1 MIDQIKMMVYLAVA
15 ALAAIA
21 GIFFASDADLKLYL
35 TPQLPDNAYKG
46 QTVWIVGASSGI
58 GASLAKDFAKAGAQV
73 IVSARRVE
81 MLEKLASEVG
91 QIAPSSPPVY
101 VLPLD
106 VTDYEAHASAVD
118 SIYKTFGK
126 IDVLV
131 LNAGQSQRN
140 LAVDAPF
147 QDTEKL
153 MTLNFLS
160 LVALN
165 KHVLP
170 RMIDAKAGKIVVM
183 SSLSGIIATPIAS
196 SYSASKFA
204 LHGYFDALRSE
215 VSTHNVKVSIICPGP
230 VESEISEKTLRNPNR
245 PKQHEGKKMATD
257 RCTSL
262 ILKGLFHDQDEMWIS
277 DHPFL
282 LFTYLAQYLPGLAR
296 WYGSHVAGPARVRAI
311 TNGENIYDLK
321 TVFGL
326 NQKK

>member
-1 MIDQIKMMVYLAVA
+1 MLVYLAVA
-15 ALAAIA
+15 ALVALL

-35 TPQLPDNAYKG
+35 SPPLPENAYKG

-81 MLEKLASEVG
+81 MLEKLASEVA
-91 QIAPSSPPVY
+91 QTAPSSPPVH
-101 VLPLD
+101 VAPLD
-106 VTDYEAHASAVD
+106 VTNYDAHAAVVE
-118 SIYKTFGK
+118 SIYAKFGK

-147 QDTEKL
+147 EDTERL
-153 MTLNFLS
+153 MNLNFLS

-165 KHVLP
+165 KRVLP

-204 LHGYFDALRSE
+204 LHGYFGALRSE

-230 VESEISEKTLRNPNR
+230 VESEISEKTLRNPNL
-245 PKQHEGKKMATD
+245 PKQHEGRKMATD

-262 ILKGLFHDQDEMWIS
+262 ILKGLFHDQNELWIS
-277 DHPFL
+277 EHPFL
-282 LFTYLAQYLPGLAR
+282 LFTYLAQYAPGLAR
-296 WYGSHVAGPARVRAI
+296 WYGSEVAGPARVRAI

-326 NQKK
+326 NQNQ